1 MGIIWP
7 EIWIVEEAKH
17 SKGLIVWSLVKE
29 ELEERDMTKNG

>member
-7 EIWIVEEAKH
+7 TIWIVEAAKR

-29 ELEERDMTKNG
+29 ELEEKGTTKNG